1 MATDSQGLRD
11 RVLQRDQEFRQ
22 LATKHQELDTRLHQ
36 LSHHQHLSGSEQL
49 EQATLKKRKLQLKD
63 RMEDILR
70 RYRDMAAQ
78 SAGESSSPAVEGKTV
93 PT

>member
-1 MATDSQGLRD
+1 MATGSPDLRD
-11 RVLQRDQEFRQ
+11 HVLQTDEKFRQ

-36 LSHHQHLSGSEQL
+36 LSHHHYLSGAEQL

-70 RYRDMAAQ
+70 RYRSVAAE
-78 SAGESSSPAVEGKTV
+78 SAVDSSSPAVGG
-93 PT
+93 

>member
-1 MATDSQGLRD
+1 MATGSPDLRD
-11 RVLQRDQEFRQ
+11 RVLQTDEEFRQ
-22 LATKHQELDTRLHQ
+22 LATKHQELDTRLHH
-36 LSHHQHLSGSEQL
+36 LSHHHYLSAAEQL

-70 RYRDMAAQ
+70 RYRNVGAESVVD
-78 SAGESSSPAVEGKTV
+78 SSSPAVGSSAV